1 VLQLLALLLR
11 LAELLTLLLALP
23 ACQVG
28 VALEEA
34 LSDTVA
40 QLLLEMEPLKEEDTV
55 ALPLSAPLPERLRE
69 VVKEGL
75 MEAER
80 EREPELV

>member
-1 VLQLLALLLR
+1 MLPL
-11 LAELLTLLLALP
+11 ELP
-23 ACQVG
+23 PSQVG

-40 QLLLEMEPLKEEDTV
+40 QLVLEMEPLKEEDTV
-55 ALPLSAPLPERLRE
+55 ALSVSAELWLLDKEA
-69 VVKEGL
+69 VKEGL

-80 EREPELV
+80 DLEPELVMDTEVL